1 MDYRIIDLISSSTK
15 NLGIPSFDKKN
26 ENENNLMK
34 QEYEI
39 ARILKIW
46 RTRNLT
52 IEGKITIIEIIAISK
67 MIELALVSNSFRLI
81 VDQLNKVQKELM

>member
-1 MDYRIIDLISSSTK
+1 
-15 NLGIPSFDKKN
+15 
-26 ENENNLMK
+26 MK

-67 MIELALVSNSFRLI
+67 MIQVTLVSNSFRLI

>member
-1 MDYRIIDLISSSTK
+1 MDYRIIDVISTSIK
-15 NLGIPSFDKKN
+15 NLGIPSFDRKN

-67 MIELALVSNSFRLI
+67 MIQVALVSNSFRLI

>member
-1 MDYRIIDLISSSTK
+1 MDCRIIDLISTSIK
-15 NLGIPSFDKKN
+15 NLGIPSFDRKN

-67 MIELALVSNSFRLI
+67 MIQVALVSNSFRLI

>member
-1 MDYRIIDLISSSTK
+1 MDYRIIDLISTSIK
-15 NLGIPSFDKKN
+15 NLGIPSFDRKN

-67 MIELALVSNSFRLI
+67 MIQFALVSNSFRLI

>member
-1 MDYRIIDLISSSTK
+1 MDYRIIDLISTSIK
-15 NLGIPSFDKKN
+15 NLGIPSFDRKN

-67 MIELALVSNSFRLI
+67 MIQVALVSNSFRLI